1 MEKLDNLSNYE
12 LAKLAVD
19 FFHRTALHYGM
30 WFSEVNHQL
39 GLDETLQTE
48 GEVYSQY
55 LLLMFDRLSRKLGF
69 ELNQELPAPLVNM
82 PRDRLIALIDVQAAN
97 WLAEDGLWF
106 QAVEKRQEMFTAK
119 RCNDTCWSRF
129 SPFEA
134 CSIKRLISLQEKGGL
149 DALETALGYR
159 LYSRVN
165 IQSTERQG
173 NSLIFKM
180 VNCRV
185 QDARNRKGME
195 DYPCKSA
202 GVVEYSSFA
211 RAIDPRI
218 KTECI
223 ACPPDAHPREWFCAW
238 RFYIPEEAK

>member
-1 MEKLDNLSNYE
+1 MGDLEKLNNSE
-12 LAKLAVD
+12 LAGLAMD
-19 FFHRTALHYGM
+19 FFRRSALHYGI

-39 GLDETLQTE
+39 GLHEALQTE
-48 GEVYSQY
+48 QEVFNKY
-55 LLLMFDRLSRKLGF
+55 LPLMMKRLSNVLGF
-69 ELNQELPAPLVNM
+69 KMEGDLPAELAAL
-82 PRDRLIALIDVQAAN
+82 PRAKIIEMIDAVAAN
-97 WLAEDGLWF
+97 WLAGDGLWF

-119 RCNDTCWSRF
+119 RCNDTCWIRF
-129 SPFEA
+129 SPLEA
-134 CSIKRLISLQEKGGL
+134 YRIKDMLNLPEAGGL

-159 LYSRVN
+159 LYSRLNV
-165 IQSTERQG
+165 QSTEREG

-185 QDARNRKGME
+185 QDARVRKGLE

-211 RAIDPRI
+211 RAMDLRI

-223 ACPPDAHPREWFCAW
+223 ACPPDKHPGEWFCAW
-238 RFYIPEEAK
+238 KFYIP